1 MAARVAARQA
11 KTVARILSPR
21 SSVQAA
27 NLTQQ
32 RGLADHHGPAKIN
45 VWQDPMSPSKWKE
58 EHVSFILIFYTIFMK
73 LYKAILGKNF
83 FLFL

>member
-32 RGLADHHGPAKIN
+32 RGLAG
-45 VWQDPMSPSKWKE
+45 
-58 EHVSFILIFYTIFMK
+58 
-73 LYKAILGKNF
+73 KAPFTTKT
-83 FLFL
+83 